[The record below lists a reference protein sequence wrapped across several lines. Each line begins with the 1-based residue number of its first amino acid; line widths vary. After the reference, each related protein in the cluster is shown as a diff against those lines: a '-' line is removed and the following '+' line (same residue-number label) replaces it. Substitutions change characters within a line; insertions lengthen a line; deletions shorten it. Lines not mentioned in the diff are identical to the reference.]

1 MASNGQLLGGKFP
14 VIFLLCAAIVAAD
27 QWPHPRQAH
36 ETAVPASFDCA
47 MRKLA
52 YKVRAVFS
60 QAQARWARSVQFLTT
75 HAWFVELGIPT
86 NSSASSSSPAR
97 ASSSRCTMLST

>member
-1 MASNGQLLGGKFP
+1 MSRFALLLA
-14 VIFLLCAAIVAAD
+14 VLCLQSSAAD

-52 YKVRAVFS
+52 YQVSAFS
-60 QAQARWARSVQFLTT
+60 F
-75 HAWFVELGIPT
+75 
-86 NSSASSSSPAR
+86 SSAGKLIR
-97 ASSSRCTMLST
+97 LDL